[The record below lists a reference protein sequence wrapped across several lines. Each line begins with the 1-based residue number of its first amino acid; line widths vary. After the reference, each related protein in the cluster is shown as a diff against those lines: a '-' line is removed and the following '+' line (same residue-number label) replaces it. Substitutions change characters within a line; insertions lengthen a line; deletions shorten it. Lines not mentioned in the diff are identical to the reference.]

1 MIFIQNSTKI
11 QRICIENLVDKFYF
25 LNLAG
30 ASSQTIVR
38 ASSIFSQTPPGRVVQ
53 SPINL
58 TQDKQEFG
66 FEFCNFATRVS
77 FYIVW
82 PSYLSFNNIKPRK
95 TA

>member
-30 ASSQTIVR
+30 ASSQTIIR
-38 ASSIFSQTPPGRVVQ
+38 ASSIFSQTPSGRFVQ
-53 SPINL
+53 